1 MRIAALQPGPIP
13 ARRPTRPV
21 SARRPKPPALPCRNV
36 VLVEN
41 SAAAPR
47 SRLLSLEMRSPTAG
61 GGLLPTA
68 ETSTATRIA
77 FNQPPIRL
85 YLTAKTNLRT
95 STQPVSYDSS
105 FCNLLV
111 APSSGS
117 SKQNQCKIECS
128 ILAFKVVSAP
138 ACFWDRGARCFV
150 WRFILGLDEAAA
162 FLEDR

>member
-1 MRIAALQPGPIP
+1 MEVNGHANTKSRECTEGAATAVQAMHGDSCSATRVDPGPKTNSTSFG
-13 ARRPTRPV
+13 AK
-21 SARRPKPPALPCRNV
+21 AEPPALPCRNV

-77 FNQPPIRL
+77 FNQPSIRL
-85 YLTAKTNLRT
+85 NLTEKTNLRT

-111 APSSGS
+111 APS
-117 SKQNQCKIECS
+117 CKCVIETKS
-128 ILAFKVVSAP
+128 M
-138 ACFWDRGARCFV
+138 
-150 WRFILGLDEAAA
+150 
-162 FLEDR
+162 